1 MEKKIKSALNE
12 QNIPPRTNE
21 EAANA
26 LENITKEAEVI
37 SGYAAQKN
45 DTALFSVGRVDHG
58 EHTSGAITLVGAL
71 PNIVRIIAEAMAKDE
86 TIEKVVVLAV
96 KMYPM
101 VKLLGGGRLRKP

>member
-12 QNIPPRTNE
+12 QNTPPRTNE

-45 DTALFSVGRVDHG
+45 DTALFSVGQVDHG
-58 EHTSGAITLVGAL
+58 EHTSGAIALVGAL

-86 TIEKVVVLAV
+86 TIEKAVVLAV

-101 VKLLGGGRLRKP
+101 VKLLGGGDD